1 MGTRRRDHPGLWHRR
16 LRCARCRPPAGAHR
30 APRRRRARWRQ
41 ARHSLARGR
50 PRDHDRAGN
59 AELRGRIRRR
69 SADRGLSVMHDNEI
83 ITFGCRL
90 NAFESEVIRRAAA
103 AAGLTGA
110 VIVNTCA
117 VTAEAERQARQAIRR
132 ARRRHPEAR
141 IVVTGCAAHLSPDR
155 YAALPEVDRV
165 LDNQAKLRP
174 QSYLPEKA
182 ALLDP
187 SETAPD
193 LVDGFEGK
201 CRAFLQVQQ
210 GCDHRCTFCII
221 PYARGPNRSVPM
233 GVIADQ
239 ARRLVAADYREIVLT
254 GVDLTA
260 YGADLPG
267 RPSLGQMVRRL
278 LAAVP
283 ELQRLRLSS
292 LDPAEID
299 AELWRLLAEEER
311 LMPHLHLSL
320 QAGNDLILKRMKRRH
335 SRSEAIAV
343 ARRARALR
351 PELALGADLIAGF
364 PTETEDMFRRS
375 LDLIGECGLAFV
387 HVFPYSSRPGTPAAR
402 MPQLPDPLV
411 TERAARLR
419 AAGEAALTA
428 ELSSRVGSETDVLI
442 ERPGKGRAEFY
453 AAVDF
458 TTFAVTGS
466 VQRMRLIDSNRSSLV
481 GVPVQ

>member
-1 MGTRRRDHPGLWHRR
+1 
-16 LRCARCRPPAGAHR
+16 
-30 APRRRRARWRQ
+30 
-41 ARHSLARGR
+41 
-50 PRDHDRAGN
+50 
-59 AELRGRIRRR
+59 
-69 SADRGLSVMHDNEI
+69 MHDNEV

-90 NAFESEVIRRAAA
+90 NACESEVIRRAAA

-132 ARRRHPEAR
+132 ARRQHPKAR
-141 IVVTGCAAHLSPDR
+141 IVVTGCAAHLSPER

-165 LDNQAKLRP
+165 LDNRAKLLP
-174 QSYLPEKA
+174 QSYLPEEA
-182 ALLDP
+182 APPDP
-187 SETAPD
+187 IETAPH
-193 LVDGFEGK
+193 LVDGFDGK

-221 PYARGPNRSVPM
+221 PYARGVSRSVPI

-267 RPSLGQMVRRL
+267 RPSLGSMVRRL

-283 ELQRLRLSS
+283 ELRRLRLSS

-299 AELWRLLAEEER
+299 ADLWRLLAEQDR

-320 QAGNDLILKRMKRRH
+320 QAGDDLVLKRMKRRH
-335 SRSEAIAV
+335 SRGEAIAI
-343 ARRARALR
+343 AKRARELR
-351 PELALGADLIAGF
+351 PEVALGADLIAGF
-364 PTETEDMFRRS
+364 PTENEDMFRHT

-387 HVFPYSSRPGTPAAR
+387 HVFPYSVRAGTPAAL
-402 MPQLPDPLV
+402 MPQLPDALIK
-411 TERAARLR
+411 ERAARLR
-419 AAGEAALTA
+419 AAGEIALAA
-428 ELSSRVGSETDVLI
+428 ELSNRIGSETDVLV
-442 ERPGKGRAEFY
+442 ERPGMGRATFY
-453 AAVDF
+453 AAVS
-458 TTFAVTGS
+458 FAESGDAGS
-466 VQRMRLIDSNRSSLV
+466 VRRMRLV
-481 GVPVQ
+481 GASGRNLIGAAFQ

>member
-1 MGTRRRDHPGLWHRR
+1 
-16 LRCARCRPPAGAHR
+16 
-30 APRRRRARWRQ
+30 
-41 ARHSLARGR
+41 
-50 PRDHDRAGN
+50 
-59 AELRGRIRRR
+59 
-69 SADRGLSVMHDNEI
+69 MHDNEV

-132 ARRRHPEAR
+132 ARRQHPKAR
-141 IVVTGCAAHLSPDR
+141 IVVTGCAAQLSPER
-155 YAALPEVDRV
+155 YAALPEVDGV
-165 LDNQAKLRP
+165 LDNRAKLLP
-174 QSYLPEKA
+174 QSYLPEEA
-182 ALLDP
+182 ALPDP
-187 SETAPD
+187 IERAPH
-193 LVDGFEGK
+193 LVDGFDGK

-221 PYARGPNRSVPM
+221 PYARGVSRSVPI

-267 RPSLGQMVRRL
+267 RPSLGSMVRRL

-283 ELQRLRLSS
+283 ELRRLRLSS

-299 AELWRLLAEEER
+299 ADLWRLLAEQDR

-320 QAGNDLILKRMKRRH
+320 QAGDNLVLKRMKRRH
-335 SRSEAIAV
+335 SRGEAIAV
-343 ARRARALR
+343 AKRARELR
-351 PELALGADLIAGF
+351 PEVALGADLIAGF
-364 PTETEDMFRRS
+364 PTENEDMFRHT

-387 HVFPYSSRPGTPAAR
+387 HVFPYSVRAGTPAAR
-402 MPQLPDPLV
+402 MPQLPDALIK
-411 TERAARLR
+411 ERAARLR
-419 AAGEAALTA
+419 AAGEIALAA
-428 ELSSRVGSETDVLI
+428 ELSNRIGSETDVLV
-442 ERPGKGRAEFY
+442 ERPGMGRATFY
-453 AAVDF
+453 AAVS
-458 TTFAVTGS
+458 FAESGDAGS
-466 VQRMRLIDSNRSSLV
+466 VRRMRLV
-481 GVPVQ
+481 GASGRNLIGAAVQ

>member
-1 MGTRRRDHPGLWHRR
+1 
-16 LRCARCRPPAGAHR
+16 
-30 APRRRRARWRQ
+30 
-41 ARHSLARGR
+41 
-50 PRDHDRAGN
+50 
-59 AELRGRIRRR
+59 
-69 SADRGLSVMHDNEI
+69 MHDNKI

-117 VTAEAERQARQAIRR
+117 VTAEAERQSRQAIRR
-132 ARRRHPEAR
+132 ARRQHPKAR
-141 IVVTGCAAHLSPDR
+141 IVVTGCAAQLSPER

-165 LDNQAKLRP
+165 LDNRAKLLP
-174 QSYLPEKA
+174 QSYLTKEA

-187 SETAPD
+187 IETAPH
-193 LVDGFEGK
+193 LVDGFDGK

-221 PYARGPNRSVPM
+221 PYARGASRSVPI

-267 RPSLGQMVRRL
+267 RPSLGSMVRRL

-283 ELQRLRLSS
+283 ELRRLRLSS

-299 AELWRLLAEEER
+299 ADLWRLLAEQDR

-320 QAGNDLILKRMKRRH
+320 QAGDDLVLKRMKRRH
-335 SRSEAIAV
+335 SRGEAIAV
-343 ARRARALR
+343 AKRARELR
-351 PELALGADLIAGF
+351 PEVALGADLIAGF
-364 PTETEDMFRRS
+364 PTENEDMFRHT

-387 HVFPYSSRPGTPAAR
+387 HVFPYSVRLGTPAAR
-402 MPQLPDPLV
+402 MPQLPDAV
-411 TERAARLR
+411 IKERAARLR
-419 AAGEAALTA
+419 AAGEIALAA
-428 ELSSRVGSETDVLI
+428 ELSNRIGSETDVLV
-442 ERPGKGRAEFY
+442 ERPGMGRATFY
-453 AAVDF
+453 AAVS
-458 TTFAVTGS
+458 FAEPGDAGS
-466 VQRMRLIDSNRSSLV
+466 VRRMRLV
-481 GVPVQ
+481 GASGRNLIGAAVQ